1 MRVNL
6 YPADV
11 ATTITILL
19 GFISISLNNTYGSD
33 IAATLILLSV
43 LSDGLDG
50 YLARKFNSA
59 DDGEAY
65 DTMSDI
71 VAFTVAPSYVIFTY
85 MNELNPSISVVPFIL
100 SVVYLMSSIIHLRK
114 YLRNKKTIGC
124 QTTVVAIPICTAI
137 VISNPILVTLCV
149 LLSSGLTL
157 IQIEYP
163 QDIPVKTK
171 LLGGLLVSIS
181 ILPVYI
187 SLTMIPTLITTGVV
201 VLYIILAPYI
211 EMFSQFS

>member
-11 ATTITILL
+11 TTTITILL

>member
-1 MRVNL
+1 MRLNI

-19 GFISISLNNTYGSD
+19 GFMSITLNNTYGFD

-50 YLARKFNSA
+50 HLARTFKSA
-59 DDGEAY
+59 EDGEVY
-65 DTMSDI
+65 DTISDI

-85 MNELNPSISVVPFIL
+85 INGLDSSIVAPFIL
-100 SVVYLMSSIIHLRK
+100 SVVYLMSSVVHLRK

-124 QTTVVAIPICTAI
+124 QTTVVAIPICTA
-137 VISNPILVTLCV
+137 VIIGNPILVILCT

-157 IQIEYP
+157 IQTEYP
-163 QDIPVKTK
+163 QDIPIKTK
-171 LLGGLLVSIS
+171 LTGGFLVSIS
-181 ILPVYI
+181 ILPAYI
-187 SLTMIPTLITTGVV
+187 SVSIIPTVVTTGVV
-201 VLYIILAPYI
+201 ILYIILAPYI
-211 EMFSQFS
+211 KMFN